1 LLGWQDHGYGGSHE
15 KKKLVHVTPLYTLLE
30 KYLQHLAV
38 KGFTTNTLRVRRV
51 HLTLF
56 LEWCRKYGAV
66 TPNHIT
72 RALLESYQ
80 QHLFYR
86 RKNDGKPLAP
96 STRYSRLAQLK
107 VWLKWMTRQNYILCD
122 PASDLELPLP
132 SYQLPSV
139 LTKDEAELVLRQAKV
154 DTRVGLR
161 NRAILEMLYSTGMR
175 RAELLNLRLHDLDRK
190 RGVVTIRQGKGRRDR
205 VVPVG
210 ERAST
215 WVDKYLTEV
224 RPTLASPPEEDAIFL
239 TSMGKPLTP
248 NYLSWVA
255 RQYLRLAKI
264 TKSGACHIF
273 RHTMATLM
281 LEGGADTRYIQA
293 MLGHKRLDTTQ
304 IYTHVSIRMLQ
315 QVHAA
320 THPAARLSP

>member
-56 LEWCRKYGAV
+56 LNWCRKRDA
-66 TPNHIT
+66 TTSRQIT
-72 RALLESYQ
+72 RALVECYQ
-80 QHLFYR
+80 QHLFYH
-86 RKNDGKPLAP
+86 RKNSGEPLAP

-107 VWLKWMTRQNYILCD
+107 VWLKWMARQNHILCD
-122 PASDLELPLP
+122 PASDLELPLL

-139 LTKDEAELVLRQAKV
+139 LNKDEAERVLQQPDVAKMA
-154 DTRVGLR
+154 GLR
-161 NRAILEMLYSTGMR
+161 DRAILEMLYSTGMR
-175 RAELLNLRLHDLDRK
+175 RAELLNLRLYDLDPN
-190 RGVVTIRQGKGRRDR
+190 RGVVTVRQGKGRRDR

-210 ERAST
+210 ERALT
-215 WVDKYLTEV
+215 WVERYFAEV
-224 RPTLASPPEEDAIFL
+224 RPALASPVEETAFL
-239 TSMGKPLTP
+239 TLNGKPISP
-248 NYLSWVA
+248 NYLSWVVRRYVQGA
-255 RQYLRLAKI
+255 EI
-264 TKSGACHIF
+264 TKTGACHIF

-281 LEGGADTRYIQA
+281 LEGGADIRYIQA